1 MTILTAL
8 NHPAI
13 IQLLEVQFA
22 ANCFYFI
29 MEWASGGSL
38 VCMPPPLLLLL
49 PLLLL
54 PPPPQPLQVRCTPE
68 DATTPTQP
76 SLGVPLLQVRYIYSQ
91 PDHRLTESEARRVFG
106 QVFSA
111 LDYCHRRCAAAARL
125 PGAGHLQRCMQHLTA
140 PRACPHADPPPPCLP
155 AGASPT
161 ATSSPPDW
169 NPTTPPTMPPCRRI
183 IHRDLKPENIL
194 LDLQAN
200 VKVADF
206 GLAGVMQPC
215 NNEQLKMQVG
225 APLPLP
231 PPPPLRGAAAAA
243 VAAVGCRLRCQ
254 GCCIVLH
261 CVVLRCVMLWRIRQC
276 TNPPSPSPS
285 PLQSPSPLPLPT
297 YSAAPPNSPR
307 PRLWRGASTT
317 APPWTCGAAG

>member
-1 MTILTAL
+1 
-8 NHPAI
+8 
-13 IQLLEVQFA
+13 
-22 ANCFYFI
+22 
-29 MEWASGGSL
+29 
-38 VCMPPPLLLLL
+38 
-49 PLLLL
+49 
-54 PPPPQPLQVRCTPE
+54 
-68 DATTPTQP
+68 
-76 SLGVPLLQVRYIYSQ
+76 VRYIYSQ

-161 ATSSPPDW
+161 ATSSPPKWNAPTPPTMPPCRRIIHRDVKRTQLESHHPNHHASMQAHHPPRRQAHPTGIPPPHPPCLHAGASSTATSSPPDW
-169 NPTTPPTMPPCRRI
+169 NPTTPTTMPPCRRI